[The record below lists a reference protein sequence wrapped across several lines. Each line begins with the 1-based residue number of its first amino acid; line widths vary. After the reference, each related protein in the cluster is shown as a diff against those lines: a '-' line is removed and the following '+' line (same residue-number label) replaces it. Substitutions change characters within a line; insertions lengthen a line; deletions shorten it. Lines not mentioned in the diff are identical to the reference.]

1 MIIFVADGWS
11 HMNASYV
18 SAAEKK
24 NGSVDYRCTTSIVR
38 AFLSEKNSNHIW
50 GDTSSMLF
58 STLLSIQTDEKQ

>member
-1 MIIFVADGWS
+1 MIIFVPDGWS

-38 AFLSEKNSNHIW
+38 AFLSEKTVIIFGERCFFNVVLHASFHS
-50 GDTSSMLF
+50 DR
-58 STLLSIQTDEKQ
+58 